1 MKSARTKK
9 AAPAALTP
17 SQKQRMIQLKELV
30 AHHADRY
37 HTHDSPE
44 ISDEAYDALVRELI
58 ELEQLIHIDS
68 VTSADKKNAGKKRAS
83 KKGADRSP
91 SQTVGGKILE
101 GFEKTKHLVPQWS
114 YDNVFGFDELV
125 SWDERNRKILE
136 KSQSAAVRAHAVT
149 PFNYCCELKI
159 DGLKIVLTYKGGKLI
174 TGATRGDGEVG
185 EDITEN
191 IKMIKSIPHEI
202 VDQRHLVVVG
212 EVWMKK
218 SDLKK
223 INNERR
229 ARGEAEYANPRN
241 LAAGTLRQLDTSIV
255 ASRDLQ
261 VYCYDI
267 DVIGEVA
274 AFDTHTEE
282 LTFLKRLGFSVNPH
296 TRTVGDLKK
305 VQQFVDDWIPHRN
318 DEEYAVDG
326 VVIKLD
332 DVTLRGPLGYTAK
345 SPRFGVAY
353 KFPAEEV
360 TTVVE
365 NIEIQVGRTG
375 VLTPVAH
382 VKPVLVAGSVVSRAT
397 LHNQDEIDR
406 LDVRIGDTV
415 ILRKAGDIIP
425 EILEVLLPLRP
436 KKNQKFTLPKA
447 CPVCNALVTKKQG
460 GTGAESVALYCTNR
474 HCPAQSLE
482 NLIHYASKKAMN
494 IVGLGEKIIEKLVSE
509 GLVQTPV
516 DIYRLSRGSL
526 ETLEKFGELSANNLL
541 ESIETSKNTTLQK
554 FLFALGIHHIGEET
568 ADLIAS
574 SLEWKNNNELFD
586 KLTSLTDADLIQIP
600 GIGSTVAESFIGYMA
615 DPERYQ
621 VVKKLLEIVS
631 IAPQTRAAVAQTKAG
646 SLAGKTFVI
655 TGTLPTLGRDDARA
669 LVKQHGGKVASS
681 VSKNT
686 DYLLMGVDAGSK
698 YDEAVRL
705 GIAII
710 DEQTFMG
717 MI

>member
-1 MKSARTKK
+1 MKSARNKK
-9 AAPAALTP
+9 AASGRLTAA
-17 SQKQRMIQLKELV
+17 QKKRMAQLKELI
-30 AHHADRY
+30 AYHAERY
-37 HTHDSPE
+37 HTHDAPE
-44 ISDEAYDALVRELI
+44 ISDEAYDALVRELVS
-58 ELEQLIHIDS
+58 LEQYAQDS
-68 VTSADKKNAGKKRAS
+68 RHD
-83 KKGADRSP
+83 SP
-91 SQTVGGKILE
+91 SQAVGGKILE
-101 GFEKTKHLVPQWS
+101 GFQKTKHLVPQWS
-114 YDNVFGFDELV
+114 YDNVFGFDELA

-136 KSQSAAVRAHAVT
+136 KSTDAAVRARAAA
-149 PFNYCCELKI
+149 PLKYCCELKI
-159 DGLKIVLTYKGGKLI
+159 DGLKIVLTYKEGSLI
-174 TGATRGDGEVG
+174 TGATRGDGEIG

-191 IKMIKSIPHEI
+191 IKMIKSIPQRI
-202 VDQRHLVVVG
+202 ADRRHLVVVG

-218 SDLKK
+218 SDLQK
-223 INNERR
+223 INAERQL
-229 ARGEAEYANPRN
+229 RGEPEYANPRN

-267 DVIGEVA
+267 DVIGEPS
-274 AFDTHTEE
+274 AFDTHTKE
-282 LTFLKRLGFSVNPH
+282 LAFLKQLGFSVNPH
-296 TRTVGDLKK
+296 TQTVDSLQKI
-305 VQQFVDDWIPHRN
+305 QQFVDSWIPHRN

-382 VKPVLVAGSVVSRAT
+382 VTPVLVAGSVVSRAT

-436 KKNQKFTLPKA
+436 KKAVRFTIPKT
-447 CPVCNALVTKKQG
+447 CPVCGSVVTKKQG
-460 GTGAESVALYCTNR
+460 GTGAESVALYCSNR

-494 IVGLGEKIIEKLVSE
+494 IVGLGEKIVEKLVAE

-516 DIYRLSRGSL
+516 DIYSL
-526 ETLEKFGELSANNLL
+526 NRETLASLEKFGELSATNLL
-541 ESIETSKNTTLQK
+541 ASIESSKNTTLQK
-554 FLFALGIHHIGEET
+554 FLFALGIHHVGEET
-568 ADLIAS
+568 ADLIAR
-574 SLEWKNNNELFD
+574 SLEWKNNQELFE
-586 KLTSLTDADLIQIP
+586 KLTSLTDADLIQIS
-600 GIGSTVAESFIGYMA
+600 GIGTTVAESFIGYMA
-615 DPERYQ
+615 DPERYE
-621 VVKKLLEIVS
+621 VIKKLLDIVT
-631 IAPQTRAAVAQTKAG
+631 IAPQAHALIAQAQAG
-646 SLAGKTFVI
+646 SLAQKIFVI
-655 TGTLPTLGRDDARA
+655 TGTLPTLSRDEAKA
-669 LVKQHGGKVASS
+669 LIKQHGGKVSSS

-686 DYLLMGVDAGSK
+686 DYLLMGSDAGSK

-705 GIAII
+705 GVTII
-710 DEQTFMG
+710 DEAAFMKLL
-717 MI
+717 